1 MSSSSAEKAAPTRSR
16 TRTPGRMWSTSNE
29 PATKRQACIDDYS
42 SLLTDPTSLTYAT
55 YPTYSTYLTHPT
67 YPTSPTY
74 PT

>member
-1 MSSSSAEKAAPTRSR
+1 
-16 TRTPGRMWSTSNE
+16 MWSTSNE